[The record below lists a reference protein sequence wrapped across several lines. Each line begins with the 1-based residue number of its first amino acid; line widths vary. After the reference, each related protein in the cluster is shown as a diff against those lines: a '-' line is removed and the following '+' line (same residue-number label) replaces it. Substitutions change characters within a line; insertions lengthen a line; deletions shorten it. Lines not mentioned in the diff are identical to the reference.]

1 MRLSLPVKIFW
12 VAVKNS
18 GKGKASC
25 DVGEGLFALQGI
37 IWGYRQWS
45 GNLNAWPEQL
55 GITIADDVKYIFCE
69 ALRQWRVTFSAITG
83 F

>member
-37 IWGYRQWS
+37 IVVYRPRA
-45 GNLNAWPEQL
+45 GNLKQ
-55 GITIADDVKYIFCE
+55 
-69 ALRQWRVTFSAITG
+69 ALCL
-83 F
+83 